1 MAFEMKDN
9 TGSLFKNDRKQSDTH
24 ADYGGT
30 VMIDGREYW
39 INAWLNKSGNGQ
51 TYMGLKFKPKGE
63 RKQDNSQ
70 PASSYDEPRYDRGS
84 SHDPNDDLPF

>member
-30 VMIDGREYW
+30 VKIDGREYW
-39 INAWLNKSGNGQ
+39 INAWINDKPGGGK
-51 TYMGLKFKPKGE
+51 YFGLKFKPKG
-63 RKQDNSQ
+63 DA
-70 PASSYDEPRYDRGS
+70 PATSYDDKPSQAPAHADL
-84 SHDPNDDLPF
+84 DDDLPF

>member
-30 VMIDGREYW
+30 VKIDGREYW
-39 INAWLNKSGNGQ
+39 INAWINDKPGGGK
-51 TYMGLKFKPKGE
+51 YFGLKFKPKG
-63 RKQDNSQ
+63 DT
-70 PASSYDEPRYDRGS
+70 PAASSYDEPRGGGGNADLE
-84 SHDPNDDLPF
+84 DDLPF